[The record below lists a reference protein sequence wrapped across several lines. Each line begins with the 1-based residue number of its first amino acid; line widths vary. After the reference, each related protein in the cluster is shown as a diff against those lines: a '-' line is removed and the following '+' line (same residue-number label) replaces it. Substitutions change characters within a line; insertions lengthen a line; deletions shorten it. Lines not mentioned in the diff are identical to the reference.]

1 MMNVA
6 FPSLNINLYKI
17 LYQISAYDILD
28 RYDIWGTQFFAFLKF
43 QNFNVP
49 FISKQM
55 QMITYN
61 GTNAFLGLGSATIYI
76 FIYFFN
82 VILVLILK
90 LFIWITGGKLGG

>member
-1 MMNVA
+1 MNVA
-6 FPSLNINLYKI
+6 FPSLNINLYNI

-28 RYDIWGTQFFAFLKF
+28 RYDIWGTQIFAFLKF

-82 VILVLILK
+82 VFLVLILK
-90 LFIWITGGKLGG
+90 LFIWITGGKYGG